1 MLQQDPRVDKCL
13 MFGRGHFNA
22 GVLIDPKAA
31 YKFDPTDMD
40 KLAAFRN
47 AIWSVTFCSQE
58 EHDLKSN
65 DRPTVEKMNQYAPQH
80 SRVFKE
86 VRLTYNIMVKAR

>member
-22 GVLIDPKAA
+22 GVLVDPKAA

-47 AIWSVTFCSQE
+47 AIW
-58 EHDLKSN
+58 
-65 DRPTVEKMNQYAPQH
+65 
-80 SRVFKE
+80 
-86 VRLTYNIMVKAR
+86 